1 MKSNCKTMTRESASV
16 VTQQGLWLTL
26 SLQSLLM
33 DGLHFI
39 LGSSKCGEW
48 LWWRPL
54 KNVHSS
60 AQHQGGQK
68 NDSTF
73 CRWTHSCNMFQP
85 KAENTP
91 HQQVISH
98 HKHYFNAV
106 MNEESA
112 DAPGTSQIGTA
123 FNIGKQVMSCL
134 CMTSLHSPFLQ
145 NAAPLSPHPMIIIH
159 LFSVI
164 CFSIVL

>member
-26 SLQSLLM
+26 PLKSLLM

-39 LGSSKCGEW
+39 LGSSTCGEW

-73 CRWTHSCNMFQP
+73 CRWTHSCNIFQP

-91 HQQVISH
+91 
-98 HKHYFNAV
+98 
-106 MNEESA
+106 
-112 DAPGTSQIGTA
+112 TSKSFHIIGTISMLSWMK
-123 FNIGKQVMSCL
+123 NPQMHLEPHKLV
-134 CMTSLHSPFLQ
+134 LHSILE
-145 NAAPLSPHPMIIIH
+145 NRSCHASAWHPCTL
-159 LFSVI
+159 LFSKMQPLFLLAPWLSFI
-164 CFSIVL
+164 FSL